1 MERAWCPLSVRGATV
16 ATARCGAYD
25 DDMEVRRGWTLD
37 PDGTDTAPTTA
48 RFSRSNPASTTYSG
62 AKQLGTTTS
71 GSVALVTGSPAGASA
86 NAYDLDGRTSIRSA
100 AIKLPSTAGQKFTF
114 RYVFAHDAKAT
125 SSDQLRA
132 IVEAQD
138 GTRTTVFTVA
148 GKAADVDG
156 VWRTASVSMDAG
168 SGQSIHLRF
177 EAVDGGSNNL
187 VEVEIDDV
195 RITRA
200 S

>member
-1 MERAWCPLSVRGATV
+1 M
-16 ATARCGAYD
+16 
-25 DDMEVRRGWTLD
+25 
-37 PDGTDTAPTTA
+37 
-48 RFSRSNPASTTYSG
+48 
-62 AKQLGTTTS
+62 
-71 GSVALVTGSPAGASA
+71 TGSPAGSSA

-100 AIKLPSTAGQKFTF
+100 VIRLPSTAGQRFTF

-132 IVEAQD
+132 VVEAQD

-156 VWRTASVSMDAG
+156 VWRTASVLMDDWT
-168 SGQSIHLRF
+168 SQSIRLRF

-187 VEVEIDDV
+187 VEVEVDDV

-200 S
+200 P